1 MTPLLRVRNIRRR
14 FGGLTALDGVG
25 FDVAPGEI
33 KGVIGPNGA
42 GKTTLFNILSGLLRP
57 DIGTVALADRTL
69 TGLSPAAIARA
80 GLARTF
86 QNVSLF
92 DRMTARENVMTG
104 LHLRSR
110 AGLLASALRLPRQRR
125 EERDLRRRADGG
137 LAFVGLADA
146 GDTPVAALPF
156 GRRRMVELA
165 RALALEPKL
174 LLLDEPASGLNTG
187 ESRELAAMIRRVRD
201 RGVTILLVEH
211 DMSLVM
217 DVCDSLLVLD
227 FGTPIAEG
235 TPAAVRA
242 DPRVLAVY
250 LGKEAADAEG

>member
-57 DIGTVALADRTL
+57 DIGMVALAGRTL

-137 LAFVGLADA
+137 LASWGLPMPA
-146 GDTPVAALPF
+146 TPPWRRFPSAAAAWSSWRARSPSN
-156 GRRRMVELA
+156 RSCCCSTSPPAASTPA
-165 RALALEPKL
+165 RA
-174 LLLDEPASGLNTG
+174 ASW
-187 ESRELAAMIRRVRD
+187 RR
-201 RGVTILLVEH
+201 
-211 DMSLVM
+211 
-217 DVCDSLLVLD
+217 
-227 FGTPIAEG
+227 
-235 TPAAVRA
+235 
-242 DPRVLAVY
+242 
-250 LGKEAADAEG
+250 